1 MIQNMPT
8 KTLAKNRRAFHEYLI
23 IEKMEAGIVL
33 AGTEVKSIRAGKLV
47 IKDAWVDVTEN
58 LEAYLMQLHVSA
70 YDHGNI
76 FNHATDQPRKL
87 LLHKKQLKSWRDQL
101 KQKSITAIPL
111 GRVQH
116 VDTRQGPLAAHGPS
130 DCICGPPA
138 SAVAAHGV
146 PAAGVGWHRRRCA
159 KCRSVCREPRRGTSD
174 APHTREGGRVDVR
187 VQGQEIMVTGDVDR
201 VTLWIDSRVV
211 DTEVP
216 FQVTAAGRTLDV
228 VATVRPDDFAESLL
242 RRGDPTQAF
251 PFRMDVALRK
261 AR

>member
-1 MIQNMPT
+1 MPT

-111 GRVQH
+111 SIYSKGRRIKVQIA
-116 VDTRQGPLAAHGPS
+116 LAKGKKLH
-130 DCICGPPA
+130 D
-138 SAVAAHGV
+138 
-146 PAAGVGWHRRRCA
+146 
-159 KCRSVCREPRRGTSD
+159 KRETEKKRDAQREIDRAMRG
-174 APHTREGGRVDVR
+174 E
-187 VQGQEIMVTGDVDR
+187 
-201 VTLWIDSRVV
+201 
-211 DTEVP
+211 
-216 FQVTAAGRTLDV
+216 
-228 VATVRPDDFAESLL
+228 
-242 RRGDPTQAF
+242 
-251 PFRMDVALRK
+251 K
-261 AR
+261 